1 MSKIYIGIDFGACNI
16 KAAKVS
22 ESGKTQK
29 IKLNKTQAGG
39 NFIPNVILYDEVKG
53 NIEIKVGS
61 GAKNSRDFEN
71 KIWQI
76 KSKLSQ
82 KIWHKFIKSLG
93 REVAANEAVKDIF
106 EWLWRTITEKFSKA
120 EEFEAVITVPVSFSE
135 VQKNLMKQ
143 AALSAGVPVAAVV
156 TEPFAAM
163 FSLEDFFE
171 DDAEQTVL
179 IFDIGGLTLDL
190 SLIRVENFDG
200 ELNITELAA
209 AGLKFGGIDIDEAI
223 FNNIFLE
230 KYSEEIK
237 HILDSG
243 APQYEIMNEIEKV
256 KEQAIIDGEE
266 VSGFIIDENGRPHE
280 FTLSPEEINAVLE
293 KINVKEKIIALLDEL
308 FEDAEIDKGEVT
320 AVKPFGGTSSIDYFT
335 QMLTDYFSAEIF
347 DYEDFDKDD
356 IYMNVALGAAKYRYF
371 VDGENSTVSIQN
383 VIPYNIGLVENN
395 IFSYRIKRNELIG
408 FVTPKKPL
416 LISELEKNNWRVAVY
431 QSFVNEF
438 ELPLE
443 SEDVIFI
450 GEVELDKNL
459 YTAKDAILYNLKTD
473 DGGQIVMKIF
483 ELQEGSDAPKLI
495 EEKIVKVG

>member
-1 MSKIYIGIDFGACNI
+1 MKSYIGIDFGACNI

-61 GAKNSRDFEN
+61 GAKNSKDFEN

-120 EEFEAVITVPVSFSE
+120 EELEAVITVPVSFSE

-143 AALSAGVPVAAVV
+143 AAISAGVPVSAVV

-171 DDAEQTVL
+171 EDEEQTVL
-179 IFDIGGLTLDL
+179 IFDIGGSTLDL
-190 SLIRVENFDG
+190 SLFRVENFDD

-209 AGLKFGGIDIDEAI
+209 AGLKFGGIDIDKAI

-230 KYSEEIK
+230 KYGEKIK
-237 HILDSG
+237 QILDSG
-243 APQYEIMNEIEKV
+243 TPQYEIMNEIEKV
-256 KEQAIIDGEE
+256 KEEAINDGEE
-266 VSGFIIDENGRPHE
+266 VSGFITDKNGGLHE

-335 QMLTDYFSAEIF
+335 QMLTDYFGAEIF
-347 DYEDFDKDD
+347 DCEDFEKDD
-356 IYMNVALGAAKYRYF
+356 IYMNIALGAAKYLYF
-371 VDGENSTVSIQN
+371 VNGENSNVSIQN
-383 VIPYNIGLVENN
+383 VIPYNIGLAKEN
-395 IFSYRIKRNELIG
+395 IFSRSIKRNELSG
-408 FVTPKKPL
+408 FVTPMKPL

-431 QSFVNEF
+431 QSFANAF
-438 ELPLE
+438 ELSLE

-450 GEVELDKNL
+450 GDVELNKDLYSVNDAVLFNL
-459 YTAKDAILYNLKTD
+459 RTD
-473 DGGQIVMKIF
+473 DAGQIIMKFF
-483 ELQEGSDAPKLI
+483 EFPPNVDEPQLI
-495 EEKIVKVG
+495 EEKIVKAG